1 MQSEYVGEKIAE
13 GKALENEAINSVST
27 STEQNALLCSKIED
41 KKRPM
46 TYC

>member
-1 MQSEYVGEKIAE
+1 MLAKKVAE

-41 KKRPM
+41 KKSPM